1 MKLIALL
8 IVMFMAVHF
17 AHGQVPIE
25 SKIESIEVYTKG
37 AEISRSATLK
47 LKQGKNE
54 FKIHSLSSNLDPKTI
69 QIVGEGFTILS
80 VRHELDYL
88 DKDNSSDQVAHLIKA
103 AKVIEDSI
111 ALIDLNLLIIE
122 KEISLLNQNQKIIGD
137 QGIQNQDF
145 QNAVGY
151 FAQKFKGLLKQE
163 FELKLQK
170 NNLTKRLEKNMLQ
183 IDSYAHQDKNPSSN
197 IFIVINSES
206 TKSEKIEIHY
216 AVKEAGWFP
225 AYDVRAKNTSS
236 PLSITYK
243 ARVYQ
248 NTGIDWKNVKLRIA
262 TGDLESSG
270 TAPELRPYFIGGF
283 DFHPNKNGNGQFLQ
297 VQGRV
302 IGGDDGLPLPQVT
315 VLVKGTTLGVPT
327 DENGFY
333 SIQLPNRSSTL
344 VFRFLGYV
352 TQEIQVGQEIINVEM
367 QPDVTSLEEVVV
379 TAYGVQ
385 SFGNGYSFPNDQL
398 NARVSGVKLRG
409 QSSVGFKKESIPIP
423 VNYINYQTNFVYDI
437 LLPYDI
443 PSTGKPEV
451 VDMLTK
457 EVEAE
462 YVYSASPKALEN
474 AYLVAMI
481 KDWTKLNLLDGESN
495 LYFENRFVGKSII
508 DSNIGSD
515 TLNISLGKDEGIV
528 INRERL
534 KDFEERKFFSN
545 KKREERDFK
554 ITVVNTKS
562 TEISI
567 VVYDQIP
574 LAVKD
579 NVKISVLEISGAELD
594 KETGLL
600 KWRLTLKPGEKK
612 ELRLK
617 FAVEYPKDLELQIN

>member
-1 MKLIALL
+1 MKLITLL

-54 FKIHSLSSNLDPKTI
+54 FQIHSLSSNLDPKTI

-88 DKDNSSDQVAHLIKA
+88 EKDNSSNQAALLLKA
-103 AKVIEDSI
+103 AKGIEDSI
-111 ALIDLNLLIIE
+111 ALIDLNLQIIE

-163 FELKLQK
+163 FDLKLQK
-170 NNLTKRLEKNMLQ
+170 NALTKRLEKNTLQ

-197 IFIVINSES
+197 IFIVINSDNAK
-206 TKSEKIEIHY
+206 TEKIEIHY

-283 DFHPNKNGNGQFLQ
+283 DFYPNRNGQFLQ
-297 VQGRV
+297 VHGRV

-315 VLVKGTTLGVPT
+315 VLVKGTTLGVST

-352 TQEIQVGQEIINVEM
+352 TQEIQVGQEMINVEM
-367 QPDVTSLEEVVV
+367 QPDITSLGEVVV
-379 TAYGVQ
+379 TGFGVEMYGTPGA
-385 SFGNGYSFPNDQL
+385 SSDFRIRGISGL
-398 NARVSGVKLRG
+398 NKE
-409 QSSVGFKKESIPIP
+409 KKSTPIP

-474 AYLVAMI
+474 AYLLAMI

-534 KDFEERKFFSN
+534 KDFEERKFFSS
-545 KKREERDFK
+545 KKREERHFK
-554 ITVVNTKS
+554 IPVR
-562 TEISI
+562 
-567 VVYDQIP
+567 Y
-574 LAVKD
+574 
-579 NVKISVLEISGAELD
+579 LD
-594 KETGLL
+594 DS
-600 KWRLTLKPGEKK
+600 
-612 ELRLK
+612 
-617 FAVEYPKDLELQIN
+617 YS

>member
-1 MKLIALL
+1 MKLITLL

-54 FKIHSLSSNLDPKTI
+54 FQIHSLSSNLDPKTI

-88 DKDNSSDQVAHLIKA
+88 EKDNSSNQAALLLKA
-103 AKVIEDSI
+103 AKGIEDSI
-111 ALIDLNLLIIE
+111 ALIDLNLQIIE

-163 FELKLQK
+163 FDLKLQK
-170 NNLTKRLEKNMLQ
+170 NALTKRLEKNTLQ

-197 IFIVINSES
+197 IFIVINSDNAK
-206 TKSEKIEIHY
+206 TEKIEIHY

-283 DFHPNKNGNGQFLQ
+283 DFYPNRNGQFLQ
-297 VQGRV
+297 VHGRV

-315 VLVKGTTLGVPT
+315 VLVKGTTLGVST

-352 TQEIQVGQEIINVEM
+352 TQEIQVGQEMINVEM
-367 QPDVTSLEEVVV
+367 QPDITSLGEVVV
-379 TAYGVQ
+379 TGFGVEMYGTPGA
-385 SFGNGYSFPNDQL
+385 SSDFRIRGISGL
-398 NARVSGVKLRG
+398 NKE
-409 QSSVGFKKESIPIP
+409 KKSTPIP

-534 KDFEERKFFSN
+534 KDFEERKFFSS
-545 KKREERDFK
+545 KKREERHFK

-562 TEISI
+562 TEINI
-567 VVYDQIP
+567 MVYDQIP

-579 NVKISVLEISGAELD
+579 NVKISILEMSEAELD

-600 KWRLTLKPGEKK
+600 KWQLSLKPGEKK

-617 FAVEYPKDLELQIN
+617 FVVEYPRDLEIQIN